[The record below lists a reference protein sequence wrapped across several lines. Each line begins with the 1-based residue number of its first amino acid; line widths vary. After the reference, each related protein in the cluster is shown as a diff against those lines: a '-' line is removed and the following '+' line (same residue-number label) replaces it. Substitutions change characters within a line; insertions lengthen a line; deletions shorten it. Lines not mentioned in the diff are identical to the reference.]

1 MFCSIFEEMN
11 NALSYLLTVLSRK
24 FVNDVKYLYYN
35 SFHAVSGIWTW
46 LLVGPWLVSPDCELK
61 YLGFLSAM
69 CFSTHLSRHSTESV
83 LGNLQT

>member
-1 MFCSIFEEMN
+1 M
-11 NALSYLLTVLSRK
+11 
-24 FVNDVKYLYYN
+24 
-35 SFHAVSGIWTW
+35 SGIWTW

-83 LGNLQT
+83 LGNLQK